1 MVMSLSSV
9 KKVYNI
15 YSSFYDVLFGSI
27 FH

>member
-27 FH
+27 F